1 LDQSTQRYIRYFQPL
16 TAGRAFFITDD
27 GNVGLAPVS
36 VRIGDIIVVLI
47 GVDSPMVFRD
57 AGNGVLRVVGEAYL
71 DGFTTGEALLGNLE
85 DGWVRMSRFDEETM
99 AYWVAFLNIVTG
111 EIQIED
117 PRLGTLPDGWKIQGH
132 KEERLWNWFVRE
144 DDLEIEKQSE
154 FERWGSDPRLAPEF
168 LRKRGVPLEEFMLI

>member
-1 LDQSTQRYIRYFQPL
+1 
-16 TAGRAFFITDD
+16 
-27 GNVGLAPVS
+27 
-36 VRIGDIIVVLI
+36 
-47 GVDSPMVFRD
+47 
-57 AGNGVLRVVGEAYL
+57 
-71 DGFTTGEALLGNLE
+71 
-85 DGWVRMSRFDEETM
+85 M

-117 PRLGTLPDGWKIQGH
+117 PRLGPLPEGWKIQGH

-168 LRKRGVPLEEFMLI
+168 LRKRGVSLEELMLI